1 MLERLTGAVGG
12 LSGAEAAGC
21 DGCHRR
27 RPPNELGS
35 PGRRTLGEQGARRP
49 DGSIELS
56 GLEQRNR
63 TPEPDLASA
72 GCRIFRPVRPPHH
85 GTGAEDGGCGNPQG
99 VSELASFIGTW
110 GAAIDCTG

>member
-1 MLERLTGAVGG
+1 M
-12 LSGAEAAGC
+12 AATA
-21 DGCHRR
+21 DARQTNSD
-27 RPPNELGS
+27 PA
-35 PGRRTLGEQGARRP
+35 GRRTLGEQGARRP

-56 GLEQRNR
+56 GLEQRIARQSR
-63 TPEPDLASA
+63 TSRRL
-72 GCRIFRPVRPPHH
+72 GVVLFRPVRPPHH

>member
-1 MLERLTGAVGG
+1 MGG

-21 DGCHRR
+21 DGGHRR
-27 RPPNELGS
+27 RPPNELDRPVVVPS
-35 PGRRTLGEQGARRP
+35 AKQGARRP

-56 GLEQRNR
+56 GLERNR